1 MTTER
6 RERDIPYS
14 IPLSKHERDLLDRLA
29 QSRGSTGSG
38 YMRWLLY
45 EAAEK
50 AGLIPT
56 IIEKTSPDR
65 VAA

>member
-1 MTTER
+1 MTEK

-14 IPLSKHERDLLDRLA
+14 IPLSKHERELLERLA

-38 YMRWLLY
+38 YLRWLLY
-45 EAAEK
+45 EAAER
-50 AGLIPT
+50 AGLIPAH
-56 IIEKTSPDR
+56 IEKTSPDR